1 MQSLEKRV
9 AALESNAVADRQY
22 NETNYQA
29 VVETCSNLFNMTTE
43 DVTNWEHLALRVDLM
58 TNLFALEGAAMEVQQ
73 VMNSN
78 LETRLAALEKK
89 TPTNRPAAPARASTP
104 PRAPAPALRY
114 GIPTG
119 VFEAIA
125 EKAAKDF
132 PKRLRQAGLHH
143 RRANHRLQKAPS
155 VKSVKSA
162 VGFLFALFC
171 PFSRPFR
178 CQENQFNACQLHRRP
193 RCRMGLCKA
202 CFFLLAHPKGF
213 WYKART

>member
-1 MQSLEKRV
+1 MKPILPIFLILSLLNAGCGNSRMQSLEKRV

-132 PKRLRQAGLHH
+132 PNDYDEQVFIIDEQITAYKKLH
-143 RRANHRLQKAPS
+143 P
-155 VKSVKSA
+155 
-162 VGFLFALFC
+162 
-171 PFSRPFR
+171 
-178 CQENQFNACQLHRRP
+178 
-193 RCRMGLCKA
+193 
-202 CFFLLAHPKGF
+202 
-213 WYKART
+213 